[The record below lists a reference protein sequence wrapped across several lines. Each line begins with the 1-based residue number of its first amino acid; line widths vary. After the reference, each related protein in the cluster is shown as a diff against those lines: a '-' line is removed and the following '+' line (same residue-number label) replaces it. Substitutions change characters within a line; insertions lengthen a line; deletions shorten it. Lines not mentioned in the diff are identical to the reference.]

1 MYTNLKNI
9 FNNMHTSDPPG
20 KVISFEIRDVEVDIS
35 FMSKG
40 SSLLGWVSFDLL
52 YLAAHHVISTYHNT
66 STGSHQ
72 NLLNGFIKT
81 LSFKASTDSKAAS
94 IEPWFL

>member
-35 FMSKG
+35 FS
-40 SSLLGWVSFDLL
+40 
-52 YLAAHHVISTYHNT
+52 
-66 STGSHQ
+66 
-72 NLLNGFIKT
+72 
-81 LSFKASTDSKAAS
+81 
-94 IEPWFL
+94 